1 MNEHQPGNPI
11 RGAVYGVLFSLA
23 IAAVVGLFV
32 LGVRAL
38 LDALEH
44 LAVMIR

>member
-1 MNEHQPGNPI
+1 MTNQPSNAI
-11 RGAVYGVLFSLA
+11 RGAVYGALFSVA
-23 IAAVVGLFV
+23 IVTVVALFV

-44 LAVMIR
+44 LAVMFR